1 MTDRTSSTLDK
12 QTEVG
17 SYFVATYPPFSAWTT
32 AAVEQDG
39 KVALETPPVPECRSA
54 STCTFRSAGSGAT
67 SATSASI
74 PTRTPKRSMTT
85 WMCSRVNG
93 SCARRSQRLPGDR

>member
-39 KVALETPPVPECRSA
+39 KVALETPP
-54 STCTFRSAGSGAT
+54 GA
-67 SATSASI
+67 
-74 PTRTPKRSMTT
+74 
-85 WMCSRVNG
+85 
-93 SCARRSQRLPGDR
+93 